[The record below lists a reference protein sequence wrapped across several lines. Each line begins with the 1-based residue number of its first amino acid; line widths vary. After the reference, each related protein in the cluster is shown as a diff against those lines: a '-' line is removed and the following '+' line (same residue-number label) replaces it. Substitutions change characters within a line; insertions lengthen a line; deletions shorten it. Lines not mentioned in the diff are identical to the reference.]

1 MLACKF
7 VGLWLLG
14 LWAVSALAGLW
25 WVVVC
30 ELGRCAVLCAGQ
42 AKDLGELPRSNVVWD
57 M

>member
-7 VGLWLLG
+7 VGLWLSG

-42 AKDLGELPRSNVVWD
+42 AKDLGEMPRSNVVWD